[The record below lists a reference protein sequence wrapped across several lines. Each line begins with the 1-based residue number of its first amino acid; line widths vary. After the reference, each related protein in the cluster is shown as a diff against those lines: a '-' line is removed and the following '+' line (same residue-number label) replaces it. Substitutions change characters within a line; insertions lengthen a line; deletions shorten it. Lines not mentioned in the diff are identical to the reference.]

1 MKKNEGEKCNM
12 FNNVGKKLK
21 WLAVFCTIAGAFS
34 SIVYGAILM
43 YSDSALL
50 GFLVIIIGALISW
63 LSSLLMYGVGELN
76 DNGSDYEKTIIE
88 KLDKM
93 EKQIEQMEKQ
103 TTNRAEST
111 PIELSQQK
119 IVPISTE
126 PAPEGMWRCGRCGS
140 LNEDGLTGCKY
151 CGTEK

>member
-1 MKKNEGEKCNM
+1 M

-34 SIVYGAILM
+34 SIVYGVILM

-76 DNGSDYEKTIIE
+76 DNGSDYEKTIIG

-111 PIELSQQK
+111 PIEQSQQK

-126 PAPEGMWRCGRCGS
+126 PVPEGMWRCPNCESLEDAGYSRCQS
-140 LNEDGLTGCKY
+140 
-151 CGTEK
+151 CGYRR

>member
-1 MKKNEGEKCNM
+1 M

-34 SIVYGAILM
+34 SIVYGVILM

-126 PAPEGMWRCGRCGS
+126 PAPEGKWRCPNCGS
-140 LNEDGLTGCKY
+140 LEDAGYSRCQS
-151 CGTEK
+151 CGYKR